1 MRRGFRLGGRLAV
14 IALMLVL
21 CFAAAAVG
29 QAPEVPT
36 KPRPTPMGTAES
48 AELDRLLQAR
58 RFTEAERILERRIAD
73 GDRDPILLYNSACVL
88 AQLGK
93 LGAAEKRLL
102 EAVKAGFRD
111 FETME
116 RDSDLEPVRAS
127 DTYEASMEARA
138 RIETERSARGKPRGS
153 SGSGRRGSA
162 PDPVAQWK
170 RDHPGPFDETSGYR
184 YERDEESSITYATFL
199 DENSHRRMRQVLDEL
214 ERHLVSSYFSK
225 PPSDTLLVAIVRP
238 EDAKKYL
245 ERPEVRGMYLHSA
258 RRLVSR
264 DAGQSLQ
271 HEFVHLMHFA
281 HMERTGQRHPIWVVE
296 GLASLYEDYTL
307 RADGS
312 IEFHPNIRF
321 NFARKQ
327 VTSRTARS
335 WRELFALSSEEFM
348 EDAERHYPQ
357 VRAIFE
363 FFAREAKLEEFY
375 RSLGQ
380 TVDGDPDASSAVEKA
395 FGQPLAK
402 VEERWRKWMVERGS
416 VDDRIERDDAS
427 FGIVIADS
435 GDGVR
440 IREFRHKSA
449 ARSAGLRVDDV
460 IFEVDGFPVRN
471 RDEML
476 MAVARLAV
484 GREVVVRYKRD
495 GKDHSAKIAPRPLGE

>member
-1 MRRGFRLGGRLAV
+1 MSAGMRTCRRLA
-14 IALMLVL
+14 ALALVVVQ
-21 CFAAAAVG
+21 FVAAVALA

-36 KPRPTPMGTAES
+36 KSRPAPMSTSES

-58 RFTEAERILERRIAD
+58 RFTEAERILERRVAD
-73 GDRDPILLYNSACVL
+73 GDRDPIVLYNSACVL

-93 LGAAEKRLL
+93 LSAAEKRLL
-102 EAVKAGFRD
+102 EAIKAGFRD
-111 FETME
+111 FDTME
-116 RDSDLEPVRAS
+116 RDTDLEPVRAS
-127 DTYEASMEARA
+127 DTYEAIMEARA
-138 RIETERSARGKPRGS
+138 RIEAERAPRGKPRAP
-153 SGSGRRGSA
+153 SGGGRRGSA

-170 RDHPGPFDETSGYR
+170 RDHPEAFGEKAGYR
-184 YERDEESSITYATFL
+184 YERDDESSITYATFL
-199 DENSHRRMRQVLDEL
+199 DESSHRRMRQVLDEL
-214 ERHLVSSYFSK
+214 EKHLIASYFGK
-225 PPSDTLLVAIVRP
+225 APTDALLVAIVRP

-281 HMERTGQRHPIWVVE
+281 HMERTGQRHPIWVQE

-335 WRELFALSSEEFM
+335 WRELFELSNEQFM

-363 FFAREAKLEEFY
+363 FFAREGKLEEFY
-375 RSLGQ
+375 RELGR
-380 TVDGDPDASSAVEKA
+380 TIDEDPDASSAVEKA

-427 FGIVIADS
+427 FGIVIEDS

-440 IREFRHKSA
+440 IREFRYKSA
-449 ARSAGLRVDDV
+449 ARAAGLRVGDV
-460 IFEVDGFPVRN
+460 IFEVDGLPVRN

-476 MAVARLAV
+476 MAVTRLVV
-484 GREVVVRYKRD
+484 GRQVVVRYKRD
-495 GKDHSAKIAPRPLGE
+495 DKELSAKIAPRPLGE